1 MRVLRYAPMA
11 SSCPQCGWSPVAGTH
26 CPRCGVDVARY
37 RADLEAASAM
47 PARAIAP
54 TAPPSVSSDAS
65 PDALPDASTIAAPPM
80 TEEARRAAA
89 PMAAAAIHPAGFWVR
104 AGAILI
110 DVVLVMVAEVAFG
123 FFLWAV
129 TDDRLATAAS
139 RAFRVLASPCYFV
152 FLHWARG
159 QTLGKMAFRIRVVM
173 LSGAPL
179 PFGPSALRHL
189 GSWLSA
195 AILGIGY
202 LLAAFRAD
210 KRALH
215 DLIAGT
221 RVEHVT

>member
-1 MRVLRYAPMA
+1 M
-11 SSCPQCGWSPVAGTH
+11 
-26 CPRCGVDVARY
+26 ARY
-37 RADLEAASAM
+37 RADLAAASAM
-47 PARAIAP
+47 PARAVAP
-54 TAPPSVSSDAS
+54 AATPPASSDAS
-65 PDALPDASTIAAPPM
+65 AGASTIEAPPM
-80 TEEARRAAA
+80 TAEVPRVAA
-89 PMAAAAIHPAGFWVR
+89 PMGAAAIHPAGFWIR

-129 TDDRLATAAS
+129 ADDRLAVAAS

-173 LSGAPL
+173 MNGTPL
-179 PFGPSALRHL
+179 PFGLSVLRHL

-221 RVEHVT
+221 RVERVT

>member
-11 SSCPQCGWSPVAGTH
+11 SSCPQCGWSPVDGAH

-37 RADLEAASAM
+37 RAGLAAVSTV
-47 PARAIAP
+47 PAPAVGPTTPAAPAP
-54 TAPPSVSSDAS
+54 TASPTTSTDAER
-65 PDALPDASTIAAPPM
+65 ATAPVAPWAP
-80 TEEARRAAA
+80 T
-89 PMAAAAIHPAGFWVR
+89 PMAPGAHRPAGFWIR

-123 FFLWAV
+123 FLLWAV
-129 TDDRLATAAS
+129 ADDRLAAAAL
-139 RAFRVLASPCYFV
+139 RAFRFLASPCYFV
-152 FLHWARG
+152 FLHWAHG
-159 QTLGKMAFRIRVVM
+159 QTLGKMVFRIRVVM
-173 LSGAPL
+173 LNGNPL
-179 PFGPSALRHL
+179 PFGLSVLRHL
-189 GSWLSA
+189 GSWISA

-202 LLAAFRAD
+202 LIAGFRAD

>member
-11 SSCPQCGWSPVAGTH
+11 SSCPQCAWSPADGTH

-37 RADLEAASAM
+37 RADLAAVSAM
-47 PARAIAP
+47 PAPAVVPPTPPAISAS
-54 TAPPSVSSDAS
+54 ASPSSS
-65 PDALPDASTIAAPPM
+65 PDAARATTTEAP
-80 TEEARRAAA
+80 RAPT
-89 PMAAAAIHPAGFWVR
+89 PMATGAIHPAGFWTR
-104 AGAILI
+104 AGAVLI
-110 DVVLVMVAEVAFG
+110 DVVLVMAAEVVFG
-123 FFLWAV
+123 FLLWAL
-129 TDDRLATAAS
+129 TDDRLAAAAS
-139 RAFRVLASPCYFV
+139 RAFRFLASPCYFV

-173 LSGAPL
+173 LNGAPL
-179 PFGPSALRHL
+179 PFGLSVLRHL

-202 LLAAFRAD
+202 LIAAFRAD

>member
-1 MRVLRYAPMA
+1 M
-11 SSCPQCGWSPVAGTH
+11 
-26 CPRCGVDVARY
+26 ARY
-37 RADLEAASAM
+37 RAELAAVSAM
-47 PARAIAP
+47 PAPPPAARPGASTTAARPITTEASPVAAP
-54 TAPPSVSSDAS
+54 TA
-65 PDALPDASTIAAPPM
+65 TG
-80 TEEARRAAA
+80 
-89 PMAAAAIHPAGFWVR
+89 AIRPAGFWVR
-104 AGAILI
+104 AGAMLI

-123 FFLWAV
+123 FVLWAL
-129 TDDRLATAAS
+129 TDDRLAAAAS
-139 RAFRVLASPCYFV
+139 RAFRFLASPCYFV

-173 LSGAPL
+173 LNGTPL
-179 PFGPSALRHL
+179 PFGLSVLRHL

-202 LLAAFRAD
+202 LIAAFRTD

>member
-11 SSCPQCGWSPVAGTH
+11 SSCPQCGWSPIDGTH
-26 CPRCGVDVARY
+26 CPRCRVDVARY
-37 RADLEAASAM
+37 RAGLATVSTVPAPAVVSVAPSTASPTAS
-47 PARAIAP
+47 PPIP
-54 TAPPSVSSDAS
+54 TAPV
-65 PDALPDASTIAAPPM
+65 
-80 TEEARRAAA
+80 ARAR
-89 PMAAAAIHPAGFWVR
+89 PPAGFWIR
-104 AGAILI
+104 AGALLI

-123 FFLWAV
+123 FFMWAL
-129 TDDRLATAAS
+129 TDERLAAAAS
-139 RAFRVLASPCYFV
+139 RAFRFLASPCYFV

-159 QTLGKMAFRIRVVM
+159 QTLGKMAFRVRVVS
-173 LSGAPL
+173 LDGGPVS
-179 PFGPSALRHL
+179 FGQSALRHV
-189 GSWLSA
+189 GSWLSV